1 MAEAPSLAPIP
12 PEPTRYD
19 LHDSPFLEL
28 RNPLTA
34 FDVCRIIFLFP
45 IAIVRSF
52 IGCMALC
59 VIAAIN
65 TFAAYNHPIDQP
77 LAPWRR
83 NLILASKELVVVVFW
98 MLGFLNI
105 QVHGHENIARAIQL
119 KGVVIFNHVAWLDA
133 FALVWLM
140 APSGVAK
147 AFNAHLP
154 VIKHAVRALQ
164 TVYLPD
170 APRRT
175 RPPPV
180 KASAVA
186 AAAAPVAPLLSAD
199 FVGGGGS
206 SGDGS
211 GGGQGTHERTGTP
224 SEGLSDSRQPQG
236 QQEAAGDGV
245 AAEAPAVA
253 AAAPPPPPGM
263 TEVLLQ
269 RVNDPRYCERGGF
282 PVVVMAPEAVC
293 SSGRGLLQFRTGAF
307 VLGRP
312 VLPVLLKY
320 SNTVFNPA
328 WTLQNDLFH
337 YLRLITQWSNALEIT
352 ILPPYTPSPEELASP
367 RLFADNVR
375 LVMAEGLGVPCVE
388 QSGDHFYALY
398 KAGIR
403 ASFGGSKAVGPPGV
417 VSEEGFA
424 DLGPHMRDS

>member
-186 AAAAPVAPLLSAD
+186 AAAAPVAVKAEALPLPPPPHTKSLSSPQTLSAA
-199 FVGGGGS
+199 
-206 SGDGS
+206 
-211 GGGQGTHERTGTP
+211 GQQ
-224 SEGLSDSRQPQG
+224 RQPQG

>member
-1 MAEAPSLAPIP
+1 
-12 PEPTRYD
+12 
-19 LHDSPFLEL
+19 
-28 RNPLTA
+28 
-34 FDVCRIIFLFP
+34 
-45 IAIVRSF
+45 
-52 IGCMALC
+52 MALC
-59 VIAAIN
+59 VIAVIN

-83 NLILASKELVVVVFW
+83 NLILASKELVVIVFW

-186 AAAAPVAPLLSAD
+186 AAPVAVKAEVLPPSSTSSHKEPLLSAD
-199 FVGGGGS
+199 FVGGGSSSDGS
-206 SGDGS
+206 GSGQGAHERIGDVSGGVSESGQPRQLHGQEEASGDGM
-211 GGGQGTHERTGTP
+211 
-224 SEGLSDSRQPQG
+224 
-236 QQEAAGDGV
+236 
-245 AAEAPAVA
+245 AAEALAVSA
-253 AAAPPPPPGM
+253 VPLPGM
-263 TEVLLQ
+263 TEVLLK

-282 PVVVMAPEAVC
+282 PIVVMAPEAVC
-293 SSGRGLLQFRTGAF
+293 SSGRSLLQFRTGAF

-320 SNTVFNPA
+320 NNKVFNPA
-328 WTLQNDLFH
+328 
-337 YLRLITQWSNALEIT
+337 
-352 ILPPYTPSPEELASP
+352 
-367 RLFADNVR
+367 
-375 LVMAEGLGVPCVE
+375 
-388 QSGDHFYALY
+388 
-398 KAGIR
+398 
-403 ASFGGSKAVGPPGV
+403 
-417 VSEEGFA
+417 
-424 DLGPHMRDS
+424 